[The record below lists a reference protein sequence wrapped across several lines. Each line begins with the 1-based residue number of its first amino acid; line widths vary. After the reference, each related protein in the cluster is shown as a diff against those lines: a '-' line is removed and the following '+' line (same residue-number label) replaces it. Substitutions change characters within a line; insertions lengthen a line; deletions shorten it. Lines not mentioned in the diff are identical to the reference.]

1 MMPTKEQDKQQKDLA
16 KEAHQQRSAFIVGQL
31 MHALG
36 RPAALYRVEVRPLWE
51 DHYRVNVFVG
61 ADAGS
66 TRVAQSYFLVTDE
79 DGNILA
85 STPKI
90 TRQY

>member
-1 MMPTKEQDKQQKDLA
+1 MTRGRRRGLTPHSGSGRMMPTKEQDKQQKDLA
-16 KEAHQQRSAFIVGQL
+16 KETHRQRSAFIVGQL

-66 TRVAQSYFLVTDE
+66 TRVAQAISW
-79 DGNILA
+79 
-85 STPKI
+85 
-90 TRQY
+90 

>member
-1 MMPTKEQDKQQKDLA
+1 MPTKEQDKQQKDLA
-16 KEAHQQRSAFIVGQL
+16 KEAHRQRSAFIVGQL

-51 DHYRVNVFVG
+51 DHYRVNVLVG
-61 ADAGS
+61 TDAAS
-66 TRVAQSYFLVTDE
+66 SRVAQSYFLVTDE

-90 TRQY
+90 TRRD

>member
-1 MMPTKEQDKQQKDLA
+1 MMPTKEQDKQQTDLA

-36 RPAALYRVEVRPLWE
+36 RPAALFRVEVRPLWE
-51 DHYRVNVFVG
+51 DHYRVNVFLG

>member
-1 MMPTKEQDKQQKDLA
+1 
-16 KEAHQQRSAFIVGQL
+16 
-31 MHALG
+31 
-36 RPAALYRVEVRPLWE
+36 
-51 DHYRVNVFVG
+51 VNVFVS

-79 DGNILA
+79 EGNILA

>member
-1 MMPTKEQDKQQKDLA
+1 MPTKEQDKQQKDLA

-36 RPAALYRVEVRPLWE
+36 RPAALYRVEVRQLWQ

-61 ADAGS
+61 ADAAS
-66 TRVAQSYFLVTDE
+66 SRIAQSYFLVCDE

-85 STPKI
+85 SRPKM

>member
-1 MMPTKEQDKQQKDLA
+1 MMPTKEQDKQQKDPR
-16 KEAHQQRSAFIVGQL
+16 KEAHQQRSALIVEQL

-36 RPAALYRVEVRPLWE
+36 RPALLYRVEVRSLWE

-61 ADAGS
+61 ADAAS
-66 TRVAQSYFLVTDE
+66 TRIAQSYFLVCDGV
-79 DGNILA
+79 GNILA

>member
-1 MMPTKEQDKQQKDLA
+1 MPTKEQDQQQKDLA
-16 KEAHQQRSAFIVGQL
+16 KEAHQKRSAFIVGQL

-36 RPAALYRVEVRPLWE
+36 RPAALFRVEVRPLWE
-51 DHYRVNVFVG
+51 DHYRVNVLVG
-61 ADAGS
+61 TDAAS
-66 TRVAQSYFLVTDE
+66 SRVAQSYFLVTDE

-85 STPKI
+85 STPKM

>member
-1 MMPTKEQDKQQKDLA
+1 MMPTKEQDKQQQDLA
-16 KEAHQQRSAFIVGQL
+16 KEAHQHRSTFISDQL
-31 MHALG
+31 MQALG

-51 DHYRVNVFVG
+51 DHYRVNVFVS

-79 DGNILA
+79 EGNILA

>member
-1 MMPTKEQDKQQKDLA
+1 MMPTKEQKKEQEDLA
-16 KEAHQQRSAFIVGQL
+16 KVSHQQRSAFIVGQL
-31 MHALG
+31 MHNLG
-36 RPAALYRVEVRPLWE
+36 RPASLYRAEVRPLWE

-61 ADAGS
+61 ADAAS
-66 TRVAQSYFLVTDE
+66 TRIAQSYFLVTDE

-90 TRQY
+90 TRQD